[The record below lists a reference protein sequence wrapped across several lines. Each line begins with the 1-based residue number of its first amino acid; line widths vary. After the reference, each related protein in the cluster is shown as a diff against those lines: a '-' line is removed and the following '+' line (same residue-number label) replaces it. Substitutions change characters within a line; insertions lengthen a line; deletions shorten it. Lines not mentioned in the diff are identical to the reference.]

1 MAADLPP
8 STPAAAP
15 VAAIVAPAPAAAEPI
30 FVDAHGFRYAING
43 NTLLPRAAIEAAL
56 RDAKTPKE
64 AVDALD
70 RAFSSAGYF
79 LVVIGAQV
87 NNKLVAIQVVQGR
100 ISEITAPPELARFLR
115 RIEDRDNLT
124 RRDVLQETVLLE
136 FYLGRQGTRPRASFE
151 KGAEVGGTNM
161 TVTEEPIPGAK
172 PWNAGLTFGNL
183 GSRYSSR
190 YTAAANASLR
200 PGGGLELTAGYTQGI
215 PGLTSDSAGSSY
227 KAGVLGASVVTPW
240 GLYSLSYSNT
250 RYKLGEITAPLF
262 PAGEIEQGGIT
273 GLQLA
278 YADEATR
285 VTLTQSLTR
294 VSNHQDVYDGLADLT
309 QQDYSV
315 AAVGGT
321 VNRSFA
327 LWGQNGSFNAGVTLS
342 KGFSPRSGT
351 FLPDLP
357 GTPDPRF
364 SLIQANASVTLGLP
378 AGFSAAATVNGQ
390 RTDDTLPQN
399 QQWVLGGFGNLSAWL
414 PAVIVADS
422 GALARAT
429 VTSPPWR
436 WGEFSLSGAAF
447 AEAGWGRFS
456 YRPANDPYSR
466 ALADAG
472 LSLSAFA
479 STGTSATLAY
489 AWPVWYRNVD
499 GVERDVADRA
509 RANLYFTLSQSF

>member
-8 STPAAAP
+8 TTPDAAP
-15 VAAIVAPAPAAAEPI
+15 VAAIVAPAPSAAEPVY
-30 FVDAHGFRYAING
+30 VDAHGFRYAVNG
-43 NTLLPRAAIEAAL
+43 NTLLTRAAIEAAL

-64 AVDALD
+64 AIDALD
-70 RAFSSAGYF
+70 RAYRDAGFF

-87 NNKLVAIQVVQGR
+87 NNKLVAMQVVQGR
-100 ISEITAPPELARFLR
+100 ISEITAPPEIARFLR
-115 RIEDRDNLT
+115 RLEDRDDLT
-124 RRDVLQETVLLE
+124 RRDVLQQTVLLE
-136 FYLGRQGTRPRASFE
+136 FYLARQGTRPRAAFE
-151 KGAEVGGTNM
+151 KAEQVGGTNM

-172 PWNAGLTFGNL
+172 PWNAGLAFGNL

-190 YTAAANASLR
+190 YTAAASGSLR
-200 PGGGLELTAGYTQGI
+200 PGGGLEFTAAYTQGI
-215 PGLTSDSAGSSY
+215 PGLTSDSAGSTY
-227 KAGVLGASVVTPW
+227 KAAQLGASLVTPW
-240 GLYSLSYSNT
+240 GLYTLSYSNT
-250 RYKLGEITAPLF
+250 RYQLGEATAPLF
-262 PAGEIEQGGIT
+262 PSGEIEQGGIT

-294 VSNHQDVYDGLADLT
+294 VSNRQEVYDGLATLT

-321 VNRSFA
+321 YNRSFA
-327 LWGQNGSFNAGVTLS
+327 LWGQNGSFSAGVTLS

-351 FLPDLP
+351 FLPDLL

-364 SLIQANASVTLGLP
+364 SLVQANASVTSALP
-378 AGFSAAATVNGQ
+378 AGFSASVTVNGQ

-414 PAVIVADS
+414 PAVVVADS

-429 VTSPPWR
+429 VNSPPWR

-456 YRPANDPYSR
+456 YRPVNDPYSR
-466 ALADAG
+466 ALADGG
-472 LSLSAFA
+472 LSLSAGTT
-479 STGTSATLAY
+479 TGTSATLAY
-489 AWPVWYRNVD
+489 ALPFWYRNID
-499 GVERDVADRA
+499 GREREVVDRA
-509 RANLYFTLSQSF
+509 RANLYFTLNQSF